1 MTEGRLGTR
10 LTILAAAIAFFFAA
24 LTTRLWFLQVLAAEK
39 YRADAQENR
48 VQLIPIPAPRG
59 QILDRNG
66 EPLVTNRP
74 STVLMVDRRQ
84 VPNEEALLFK
94 LSELLEV
101 PVRQLTERLHDP
113 DYLPYQPVPIW
124 QDVPQPVAF
133 YIGEHRDEFP
143 GVTYETIGV
152 RDFVRGPLGPHVL
165 GYLGEISPKE
175 LKDPSFAD
183 HLPGQKVGRGGVE
196 QQYERFLRGED
207 GWLKLEVDASGKV
220 LQVLG
225 RQEPI
230 PGNDLI
236 TSLDW
241 KIQKLAEDTV
251 EDAVRAARVSVSTE
265 VGYVKATAGAVV
277 VLDPKTGGVLA
288 MASYPTYDPRLFQDG
303 LTRKEYRSLTS
314 DAKNAPLINR
324 AVAGVYPPASTF
336 KPFIAS
342 AAIKAGY
349 ASLNGSYPCPP
360 TFRVPEDVTTVFHNW
375 TNVNLGY
382 LSLAESLVQS
392 CDTVFYD
399 FGLDFYVDRDERGE
413 MMQQHLRRWGFGR
426 PAGIDLPGELAGR
439 VPNQRWKEAVHEEA
453 PALYPEPL
461 WLPGDNIN
469 MSVGQGDMLVTPLQL
484 ANAYAAVAN
493 GGKLYRP
500 QVGMEIR
507 RPDGT
512 LVRRINPEVIGRVP
526 AKRSTLAFLRSAL
539 TGVVASAGGT
549 ATTAFSG
556 FPLAEHPVAAKTG
569 TAEVVVDGRDALH
582 SWFAAMAPAYDPEY
596 VVVAIVEE
604 GGHGSEVAA
613 PIVRRV
619 LEGLL
624 DLTPG
629 EFHISGEAED

>member
-1 MTEGRLGTR
+1 MTDGRLGTR
-10 LTILAAAIAFFFAA
+10 LTVLAAAIAFFFAA

-39 YRADAQENR
+39 YRADAQDNR

-74 STVLMVDRRQ
+74 STVLMVDRRL
-84 VPNEEALLFK
+84 VRNEEALLFR
-94 LSELLEV
+94 LSTLLDV
-101 PVRQLTERLHDP
+101 PVGELAERLQDP

-133 YIGEHRDEFP
+133 YIGEHREDFP
-143 GVTYETIGV
+143 GVTYETIGL
-152 RDFVRGPLGPHVL
+152 RDFAHGPLAPHVL
-165 GYLGEISPKE
+165 GYLGEISPEE
-175 LKDPSFAD
+175 LKDPSFSD
-183 HLPGQKVGRGGVE
+183 HLPGQKVGRGGME

-230 PGNDLI
+230 PGNDLV
-236 TSLDW
+236 TALDW

-251 EDAVRAARVSVSTE
+251 EDAVKAARVSVSTE
-265 VGYVKATAGAVV
+265 LGYVKATAGAVV
-277 VLDPKTGGVLA
+277 VLDPDTGGVLA
-288 MASYPTYDPRLFQDG
+288 MASYPTYDPGLFQDG
-303 LTRKEYRSLTS
+303 FTKKEYRSLS
-314 DAKNAPLINR
+314 SEAKNFPLINR
-324 AVAGVYPPASTF
+324 AVAGAYPPASTF
-336 KPFIAS
+336 KPFVAS

-349 ASLNGSYPCPP
+349 ASPNGSYPCPP
-360 TFRVPEDVTTVFHNW
+360 TFRVPGDVTTLFHNW

-399 FGLDFYVDRDERGE
+399 FGFRFYLERQDRGDL
-413 MMQQHLRRWGFGR
+413 MQQHLRRWGFGR
-426 PAGIDLPGELAGR
+426 PTGVDLPGEADGR
-439 VPNQRWKEAVHEEA
+439 VPDQRWKEAVHEEE
-453 PALYPEPL
+453 PRLYPEPL

-484 ANAYAAVAN
+484 ANAYSAVAN

-507 RPDGT
+507 RPDGK
-512 LVRRINPEVIGRVP
+512 LVRRMDREVIGRVP

-539 TGVVASAGGT
+539 TGVVSSAGGT

-556 FPLAEHPVAAKTG
+556 FPLSEHPVAGKTG

-582 SWFAAMAPAYDPEY
+582 SWFAAMAPADDPEY

-629 EFHISGEAED
+629 EFRISGEAED